1 MSFTHLIR
9 RLIPLPLRQ
18 DIRQFL
24 RNSADRW
31 HGIHFGQTLGDISC
45 AHPIR
50 LEQRIMPSP
59 LYENKLTNIRRA
71 IALLDHNLIA
81 PGEQWSFWHRIRCP
95 DAKNGFVIGR
105 NLVNGQ
111 LTEQTGGG
119 LCQISSLAYHLALLA
134 GLTITERHAHSI
146 DIYTEE
152 QRFTPLGSD
161 ATVVWGFKDLRLH
174 NPHPFAIAMR
184 FAVVDGALHGEIHT
198 QQALLPRRVEFTRET
213 LPNTHIKVHTQ
224 VDGACQTS
232 TVYIPLRAY

>member
-1 MSFTHLIR
+1 MSFTHIIR

-24 RNSADRW
+24 RNRADQW
-31 HGIHFGQTLGDISC
+31 HGLHFGRGFGEIAC
-45 AHPIR
+45 AKPIR

-71 IALLDHNLIA
+71 IALLNHNLIA
-81 PGEQWSFWHRIRCP
+81 PDEYWSFWHRIRCP
-95 DAKNGFVIGR
+95 DAKNGFVSGR

-119 LCQISSLAYHLALLA
+119 LCQISSMIYHLALLA
-134 GLTITERHAHSI
+134 GLTVTERHAHSM
-146 DIYTEE
+146 DIYTEA

-161 ATVVWGFKDLRLH
+161 ATVVWGFKDLRLR
-174 NPHPFAIAMR
+174 NPHPFAVAMR
-184 FAVVDGALHGEIHT
+184 FAIVDGALHGEIHALQT
-198 QQALLPRRVEFTRET
+198 LLPRRVEFVREA

-224 VDGACQTS
+224 VDGVCRAS
-232 TVYIPLRAY
+232 TVYIPLKAG